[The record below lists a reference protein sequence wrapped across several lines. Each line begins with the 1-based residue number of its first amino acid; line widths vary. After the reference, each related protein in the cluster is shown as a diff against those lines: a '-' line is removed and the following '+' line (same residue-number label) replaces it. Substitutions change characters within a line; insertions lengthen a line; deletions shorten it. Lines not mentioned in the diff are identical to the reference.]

1 MTVLLTGWSGPA
13 VATAR
18 GWSAG
23 GGIEGEPTHPPGP
36 EISYTLTRDRAGI
49 RLAAA
54 GATFSVRKTV
64 LPDGST
70 DVAIECEGDVVSI
83 AATHVAVVVTRG
95 DRSVTVNVNGG
106 HDAQLGRVRALLL
119 GSAAARAAR
128 TLATVLEESG
138 TDALP
143 RMGLR
148 LTGALLAQMDGDE
161 GAVRRLSRELQ
172 TRYARSVRRLLPART
187 GGLEAY
193 QAGVTKAATDLE
205 TCLESFSFFNPMRQ
219 VCSFVWVRQVE
230 RLWCA
235 HVAWRHVIGSA
246 GAASRSDWCSSGC
259 RLARLPDNEK

>member
-18 GWSAG
+18 GWSAAG
-23 GGIEGEPTHPPGP
+23 DIEGELPHPPSP
-36 EISYTLTRDRAGI
+36 EISYTLTCDRAGV

-54 GATFSVRKTV
+54 GATFSMRKTV
-64 LPDGST
+64 VPDGST
-70 DVAIECEGDVVSI
+70 DVTIECEGDVVSI
-83 AATHVAVVVTRG
+83 ASTHVAVVVTRG
-95 DRSVTVNVNGG
+95 DRSVTVNINGG

-119 GSAAARAAR
+119 GSAAARAGR

-138 TDALP
+138 TDAPP
-143 RMGLR
+143 RMGIR
-148 LTGALLAQMDGDE
+148 LTGALLAQVDGDE

-172 TRYARSVRRLLPART
+172 ARYGRSVRRLLPART

-205 TCLESFSFFNPMRQ
+205 TCLESFSFFNPKRQ
-219 VCSFVWVRQVE
+219 VCSFVWVRRVE

-235 HVAWRHVIGSA
+235 HVA
-246 GAASRSDWCSSGC
+246 SRTS
-259 RLARLPDNEK
+259 